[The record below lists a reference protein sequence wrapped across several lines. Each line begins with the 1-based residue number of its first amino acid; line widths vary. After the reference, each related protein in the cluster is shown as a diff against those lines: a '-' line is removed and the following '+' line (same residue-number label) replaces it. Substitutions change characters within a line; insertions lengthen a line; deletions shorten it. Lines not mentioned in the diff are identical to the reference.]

1 MKIKNLSYDHRQNF
15 SLKNINFHVNKG
27 EILGILGSNGS
38 GKTTLIK
45 NILGVLKGKG
55 DILINDCNIL
65 SIPLN
70 KRKNIISY
78 VPQES
83 QTNNLTVF
91 DTVMLG
97 RIPYMSYK
105 QKKENIKIIDNL
117 LEKFNLSNFRD
128 RKISFLSGGERQRCY
143 IARAIAQNSEV
154 LILDE
159 PTSSLDIANAINIL
173 NIIKEIVKEKNM
185 RCIVII
191 HDLNLAYK
199 FCNNFLFLKNGEQI
213 YFGNK
218 EDCFKKEIIS
228 NLYNLDMNIYKIDNT
243 FLVTPKIDD
252 I

>member
-1 MKIKNLSYDHRQNF
+1 MKITNLFYEHRKDF
-15 SLKNINFHVNKG
+15 SLKNINFQVKKG

-45 NILGVLKGKG
+45 NILGVLKGEG
-55 DILINDCNIL
+55 DITLEEIDL
-65 SIPLN
+65 QTIPLN

-83 QTNNLTVF
+83 QVNNLTVF

-97 RIPYMSYK
+97 RIPYMGYK
-105 QKKENIKIIDNL
+105 QNEKNIKIVEEL
-117 LEKFNLSNFRD
+117 LERFNLSGFKD

-154 LILDE
+154 LVLDE
-159 PTSSLDIANAINIL
+159 PTSSLDVANAINIL
-173 NIIKEIVKEKNM
+173 NIIKDIVKEKNM

-191 HDLNLAYK
+191 HDLNLAYN
-199 FCNNFLFLKNGEQI
+199 FCNTFLFLKNGEQI

-218 EDCFKKEIIS
+218 DDCFKKEIIS
-228 NLYNLDMNIYKIDNT
+228 NLYNIDMNIYKIDDT
-243 FLVTPKIDD
+243 FLVTPKFDD
-252 I
+252 